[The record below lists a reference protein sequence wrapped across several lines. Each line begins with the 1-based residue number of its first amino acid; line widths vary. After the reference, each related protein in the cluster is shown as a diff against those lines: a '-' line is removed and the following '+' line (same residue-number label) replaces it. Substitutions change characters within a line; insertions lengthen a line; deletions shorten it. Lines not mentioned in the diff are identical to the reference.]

1 MTEKGKLEWADAG
14 GNELAAGA
22 KVAMVG
28 TVVGRHGGGRVSVEC
43 APGQRIILPGT
54 AVDQSKGAGKQA
66 LKEAQALVGALEKG
80 LDACGKEKESFKTQ
94 LARVQAEFDA
104 YIAGPK
110 GGSKGG

>member
-1 MTEKGKLEWADAG
+1 MTEKGKLQWADAG

-22 KVAMVG
+22 KVALVG
-28 TVVGRHGGGRVSVEC
+28 TVVGRHGGGRVSVEA

-66 LKEAQALVGALEKG
+66 LREVQAQLGAREKE
-80 LDACGKEKESFKTQ
+80 LDACRKEKESFKEQ

-104 YIAGPK
+104 YVKGPQ
-110 GGSKGG
+110 GAA